1 MTTISKMIRADLIK
15 EVDRIRTQLL
25 ACNEGNQ
32 ELMTKVDQLK
42 NDVKGFKKESEMRFE
57 KLIAKSLAY
66 NNIAFP

>member
-42 NDVKGFKKESEMRFE
+42 NDVKGFKKETVR
-57 KLIAKSLAY
+57 I
-66 NNIAFP
+66 